1 MVMSNNTIESTITKN
16 TGKSLDVS
24 MTMRMQRYATPD
36 GVHPVLHPK
45 PLDVAIGR
53 VPVLYR
59 PGGRHGQI
67 C

>member
-16 TGKSLDVS
+16 TGKSLDVL
-24 MTMRMQRYATPD
+24 MTMQMQRYATPN
-36 GVHPVLHPK
+36 GAHPVLHSK